1 MVTLSGPRVFDGVCG
16 DVSDQ
21 IFFLVGIGKVL
32 WHCTARNNYA
42 TCMYNI
48 IYIYIHTHI
57 YIYIQ
62 IYIYIYTYIYNDI
75 HTHIYIYIYII
86 LDVSRKC
93 MWYTLIY
100 SICLKDI
107 ANRRPWKAWGRAHF
121 GHVPSKRLCRKGGTW
136 KAITDIWCY
145 SHEQY
150 LRIAKQVAVQH
161 CFLYIT
167 IILEE
172 YLYKPCHICRC
183 LQQTPKP
190 SVLSYQPTGCWIR
203 RVNIR
208 AKQRYPYEELRYEF
222 PNRMIGCLVEWCM
235 VKFVLMA
242 YSQATHAWFFQ
253 NWRDTLYTVFTCFH
267 LIFHRRFQHV
277 SSLIFPLNHLKP
289 RQWDSIATYYDW
301 YYIPLNVI
309 LMSLHIP
316 LKASNFG
323 HHCAIII
330 ASTGTVL
337 RVNQPG
343 PEGVLSTRV
352 ARVPIKPRC
361 GRHRGRHQGINGSNG
376 LVEGKIL
383 NGILDVPFHQSIMV
397 PVMD

>member
-1 MVTLSGPRVFDGVCG
+1 MHV
-16 DVSDQ
+16 
-21 IFFLVGIGKVL
+21 
-32 WHCTARNNYA
+32 
-42 TCMYNI
+42 
-48 IYIYIHTHI
+48 
-57 YIYIQ
+57 
-62 IYIYIYTYIYNDI
+62 
-75 HTHIYIYIYII
+75 
-86 LDVSRKC
+86 
-93 MWYTLIY
+93 IY
-100 SICLKDI
+100 SICLKDL
-107 ANRRPWKAWGRAHF
+107 AHRRPWKAWLWNELVRNKQTQGTQGTQGPAHF
-121 GHVPSKRLCRKGGTW
+121 GHVPSKRLCRKGCTW

-150 LRIAKQVAVQH
+150 LRMAKQNKLQSNIVFFNYHFGGISLQ
-161 CFLYIT
+161 T
-167 IILEE
+167 MP
-172 YLYKPCHICRC
+172 YLQMFATDPGS
-183 LQQTPKP
+183 P

-242 YSQATHAWFFQ
+242 YSQATHAWFFE

-267 LIFHRRFQHV
+267 PIFHRTFQHV
-277 SSLIFPLNHLKP
+277 SSLIFPLNHLEP
-289 RQWDSIATYYDW
+289 RQWDSVATYYDW

-309 LMSLHIP
+309 LMSLNIP

-330 ASTGTVL
+330 GSTGTVL

-343 PEGVLSTRV
+343 PEGVLVGTRV

-361 GRHRGRHQGINGSNG
+361 GRLRSAPGESMEYQYP
-376 LVEGKIL
+376 LVI
-383 NGILDVPFHQSIMV
+383 
-397 PVMD
+397 